1 MVDCHLS
8 NINYFEKSNIAT
20 QEAKE
25 GKVKDGER
33 KRCWFFEEFRS
44 SVLGHARNMHFKNIL
59 QVRVYSTMIHVG
71 L

>member
-8 NINYFEKSNIAT
+8 NIKKIEKSNIAT

-33 KRCWFFEEFRS
+33 KRCWFFEEFGS
-44 SVLGHARNMHFKNIL
+44 SVLG
-59 QVRVYSTMIHVG
+59 G
-71 L
+71 